1 MIRKLLP
8 LSTLFVLAAC
18 SGDDDDAKPEDS
30 GATTDTEEF
39 TTTVDSGQGDDDD
52 DAAPSTWTM
61 TVPCDAS
68 HTLDTLVLDTEG
80 TAYVDLDSGA
90 EVGMGDAYEFSMSTW
105 NITVDGAVEVA
116 MTEDNTADFDSLCQA
131 PPSGFGSTGVAGLEE
146 WYDYSGP
153 PDHLITPKDRV
164 FFIKTSEGAYYRL
177 KFDGYT
183 MGADHNSPGI
193 TFGPIAPPA
202 N

>member
-18 SGDDDDAKPEDS
+18 SGDSDDAKPEDS

-68 HTLDTLVLDTEG
+68 HTLDTLVLDTAQHLAGRPVQDLGLAAEALPVVVVG
-80 TAYVDLDSGA
+80 RSDDQLVDP
-90 EVGMGDAYEFSMSTW
+90 VP
-105 NITVDGAVEVA
+105 V
-116 MTEDNTADFDSLCQA
+116 
-131 PPSGFGSTGVAGLEE
+131 GVAHVAHGLGVLVGGLIPLPE
-146 WYDYSGP
+146 
-153 PDHLITPKDRV
+153 HLGGHGGDDPHEL
-164 FFIKTSEGAYYRL
+164 EGA
-177 KFDGYT
+177 
-183 MGADHNSPGI
+183 
-193 TFGPIAPPA
+193 
-202 N
+202 